1 MTVSRRNRNRL
12 IYGKAMSAGNAKQEK
27 PMTVAELYCIL
38 MESDTAY
45 SKAEELCDLMGVIYP
60 PDANDHTEIETM
72 KVEDEANC

>member
-1 MTVSRRNRNRL
+1 MT
-12 IYGKAMSAGNAKQEK
+12 I
-27 PMTVAELYCIL
+27 AELYCIL

-45 SKAEELCDLMGVIYP
+45 SKAEELCGLVGVIYP

>member
-1 MTVSRRNRNRL
+1 MTVSRLNRNRL
-12 IYGKAMSAGNAKQEK
+12 IYGLAMSAGSAKQEK

-45 SKAEELCDLMGVIYP
+45 SKAEELCGLVGVIYP